1 MLSFETDTLYNI
13 ATMSNVID
21 LLLETEQKAK
31 DIVEAARDKV
41 RDVQQEADK
50 KSEEIVKNARQ
61 EALVLQR
68 ESAEKTRQELED
80 KKKSVVVELE
90 EKQNNLLS
98 EKTELLDLAA
108 EDVFKLLITP
118 EYEKV

>member
-1 MLSFETDTLYNI
+1 LLSFETEWLYNLSI
-13 ATMSNVID
+13 MSNVID

-31 DIVEAARDKV
+31 DIVEAAAEKV

-50 KSEEIVKNARQ
+50 KAEEIVKNARQ
-61 EALVLQR
+61 EALTLQR
-68 ESAEKTRQELED
+68 ESAEKTRLELED
-80 KKKSVVVELE
+80 EKKSVIVNLE
-90 EKQNNLLS
+90 EKQNSLLS
-98 EKTELLDLAA
+98 EKTEVLDQAA